1 MSSMSSFSLKLF
13 AKAAGTVMQT
23 LPCDAEFP
31 DSVWKLSFLPLPFA
45 ICCSPLHAPKRKRR
59 RPFPGSHGVPSN
71 SSLANR
77 EGLSGKDNLTFS
89 LVKLCVTG
97 RVTRLVLVFL
107 RFPVQPAPC
116 QPPHRAFAG
125 GSYSTACSA
134 ALSFEW
140 KNAPTTSPNLG

>member
-1 MSSMSSFSLKLF
+1 MSG
-13 AKAAGTVMQT
+13 AQAARAAPLDVRSPKIIEEVMR
-23 LPCDAEFP
+23 
-31 DSVWKLSFLPLPFA
+31 WKT
-45 ICCSPLHAPKRKRR
+45 CQ
-59 RPFPGSHGVPSN
+59 
-71 SSLANR
+71 
-77 EGLSGKDNLTFS
+77 GKDNLTFS

-140 KNAPTTSPNLG
+140 KNAPTTSLNLG